1 MVNSKNFD
9 FYCEEALSGKTKIKI
24 VYESDHVLAFY
35 HTKPIYEKHI
45 VVISKKHIH
54 NLSTVSDN
62 DLTILYEMIKV
73 CREIMKTYDFRH
85 KGGRVITNLGIF
97 QDTPHL
103 HFHVI
108 CGEKIR

>member
-1 MVNSKNFD
+1 MAKSKVFD
-9 FYCEEALSGKTKIKI
+9 FYCEEALSGKTKAKI
-24 VYESDHVLAFY
+24 VYESQNVFAFY
-35 HTKPIYEKHI
+35 HTKPVYEKHI

-54 NLSTVSDN
+54 DFSEVSDN
-62 DLTILYEMIKV
+62 DLKILYEMIKV
-73 CREIMKTYDFRH
+73 CRDIVKTCDFRN

-108 CGEKIR
+108 CGGKIG